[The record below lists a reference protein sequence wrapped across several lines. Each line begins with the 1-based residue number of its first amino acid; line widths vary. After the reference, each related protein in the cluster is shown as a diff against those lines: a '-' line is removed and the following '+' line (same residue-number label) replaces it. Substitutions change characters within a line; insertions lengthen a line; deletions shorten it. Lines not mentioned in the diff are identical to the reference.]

1 MNFVPTTSL
10 NVCMIIIDIDASNRI
25 RRAKVTFSYAA
36 DNNDELTLQPGQVFN
51 IFDAGLAACTQW
63 PARV

>member
-1 MNFVPTTSL
+1 
-10 NVCMIIIDIDASNRI
+10 MIIIDIDASNRI

-51 IFDAGLAACTQW
+51 IFDAGLTLSGQLGFSQLCFCLLILCIC
-63 PARV
+63 